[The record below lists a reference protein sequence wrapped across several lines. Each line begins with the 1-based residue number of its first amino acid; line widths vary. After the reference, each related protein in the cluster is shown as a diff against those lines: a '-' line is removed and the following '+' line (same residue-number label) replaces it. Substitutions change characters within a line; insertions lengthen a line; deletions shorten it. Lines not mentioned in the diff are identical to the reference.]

1 MNAFSSTYTPSGK
14 STTVYLRVPIEYKR
28 KLIEGTEIKVVSEVE
43 GAVWTGAYSEDGTSL
58 IETTEGNITSYT
70 VAVTAESAY
79 AYRVVNGEK
88 TYFKILLSAKTF

>member
-43 GAVWTGAYSEDGTSL
+43 GAVC
-58 IETTEGNITSYT
+58 
-70 VAVTAESAY
+70 
-79 AYRVVNGEK
+79 
-88 TYFKILLSAKTF
+88 